1 MRKRAHV
8 DRATAG
14 TKDKHNTVS
23 FLKDER
29 VVGVVEG
36 VRRLKRGVS
45 MGGWG
50 KGGVGWVGGGLPSGL
65 EKSLDIA
72 SGVNSLA
79 AEA

>member
-1 MRKRAHV
+1 V

-23 FLKDER
+23 FLKDEK

-45 MGGWG
+45 IGGWR
-50 KGGVGWVGGGLPSGL
+50 KGGGGGGLPSGL

-79 AEA
+79 ADA

>member
-1 MRKRAHV
+1 M

-23 FLKDER
+23 FLKDEK
-29 VVGVVEG
+29 VVVVVEG

-45 MGGWG
+45 IGGWR
-50 KGGVGWVGGGLPSGL
+50 KGGGGGGGLPSGL

-79 AEA
+79 ADA